1 VQIVVGDQDP
11 TLDYC
16 EEQGRMTA
24 GAEYV
29 LMENSGH
36 FSILDQTARFN
47 EVALDFL
54 RRTHA

>member
-1 VQIVVGDQDP
+1 
-11 TLDYC
+11 
-16 EEQGRMTA
+16 MAA

-36 FSILDQTARFN
+36 FSILDQAARFN
-47 EVALDFL
+47 AVALDFL